1 MRYGNA
7 NAFMGGLFQGID
19 AVNAIRR
26 ENRLEEETQIQRERQ
41 RQQDATEMQKTNAYL
56 RGLEQSQTVQARD
69 EARKQEAYEQLM
81 TQKKIGEYS
90 DQIKALLSSP
100 DENVR
105 KTGFEN
111 IGRSM
116 SNDPLMIKAMNLN
129 PAMGNGDGR
138 IIVGFHNVNPS
149 EKNPRKVMLT
159 PLVFN
164 EALQS
169 VGPYTADN
177 TARWPEQKGMVFTTD
192 MLDRMAG
199 RPQEELVAAMRPGDT
214 TPTYIPRSE
223 AGGLVPGSVWENEQQ
238 RQHAWG
244 LARYREDAAT
254 KRAELLEGGRNARAG
269 GKSSDLKNRFAAFR
283 ADFKNVTMG
292 KFYPEER
299 AIEIQQ
305 AAKKRGVLLRFN
317 RTQDPDNPEA
327 TGYILWDYDDLNQ
340 IEASAGGSPVP
351 VSPGLNNAP
360 GPVTPTGQ
368 GTRPLMPGDKFNKGK
383 PIPDGIYHDDADGK
397 VYDYEGGKP
406 VSVKSNGNW
415 IKLNTAPATKPPAS
429 TRGVNPTPSSSP
441 AVPSRNK
448 RLSER
453 EISRL
458 ASPLVDPV
466 TQDPNATREWIRKK
480 YGDDNLAL
488 VEQKAAE
495 IKKKG
500 LPSNSVRWTTSF
512 GQNIGIDLNRGN
524 Q

>member
-254 KRAELLEGGRNARAG
+254 KRAEFLAGERNARAG
-269 GKSSDLKNRFAAFR
+269 GKSADLEKRMATFR
-283 ADFKNVTMG
+283 QNHNIKANEFFT
-292 KFYPEER
+292 EEK
-299 AIEIQQ
+299 ALEMQK
-305 AAKKRGVLLRFN
+305 AAKKRGILLRFN
-317 RTQDPDNPEA
+317 PAQNPDNPEA
-327 TGYILWDYDDLNQ
+327 SGFILYDYEDLNQ
-340 IEASAGGSPVP
+340 IEASAGGKP

-360 GPVTPTGQ
+360 TPGAPAGQNPILPGTQVETPT
-368 GTRPLMPGDKFNKGK
+368 
-383 PIPDGIYHDDADGK
+383 DGIYTNTGTGQDEEWRNG
-397 VYDYEGGKP
+397 VRVRVRVGGKWQDVTPAASKPKTTPPKTQP
-406 VSVKSNGNW
+406 VKTYPVG
-415 IKLNTAPATKPPAS
+415 AS
-429 TRGVNPTPSSSP
+429 S
-441 AVPSRNK
+441 
-448 RLSER
+448 L
-453 EISRL
+453 
-458 ASPLVDPV
+458 
-466 TQDPNATREWIRKK
+466 
-480 YGDDNLAL
+480 
-488 VEQKAAE
+488 
-495 IKKKG
+495 
-500 LPSNSVRWTTSF
+500 F
-512 GQNIGIDLNRGN
+512 GY
-524 Q
+524 